1 VKRQLLRSASFTRI
15 SKQLVKRS
23 PERAKALA
31 ATLAMLEE
39 NAHDPRLHTHQ
50 LRGGLKGFWAASG
63 GYDFRVIF
71 RIVEYEGQPAIML
84 VDAGTHDEVY

>member
-1 VKRQLLRSASFTRI
+1 VKRRLLRSPSFIRV
-15 SKQLVKRS
+15 SKQLVKRN

-39 NAHDPRLHTHQ
+39 NAHDPRLHAHQ

-71 RIVEYEGQPAIML
+71 RFVEYEGQPAIML